1 MQIHTLPMVQDTVRL
16 DHSDLIEIYEQY
28 SPRLFRYAVRLL
40 NDADLAEEC
49 VAETFSRFLQALKK
63 GGGPQDNI
71 QAYLYRV
78 AHNWINDIYRSR
90 PLEELEP
97 ELEDDKLE
105 SPLTVVAD
113 NQQREIIR
121 KALFHL
127 TAEQRQVITL
137 RFYEEWPHEEIGAM
151 IGKTAQ
157 ATRALQH
164 RALEA
169 LRRMLLEQEEYN
181 ETTR

>member
-1 MQIHTLPMVQDTVRL
+1 MQLQTIPLAKDALRL
-16 DHSDLIEIYEQY
+16 DPTNLIEIYEQY

-49 VAETFSRFLQALKK
+49 VAETFSRFLQTLKR
-63 GGGPQDNI
+63 GGGPQENV
-71 QAYLYRV
+71 QAYLYRI
-78 AHNWINDIYRSR
+78 AHNWINDYYRSR
-90 PLEELEP
+90 PLEELKP

-105 SPLTVVAD
+105 SPLTIVAD
-113 NQQREIIR
+113 NQQKETVRR
-121 KALFHL
+121 ALFYL
-127 TAEQRQVITL
+127 TPEQRQVITL
-137 RFYEEWPHEEIGAM
+137 RFYEDWPHEEIGAL

-169 LRRMLLEQEEYN
+169 LRRMLLEQEDEK
-181 ETTR
+181 

>member
-1 MQIHTLPMVQDTVRL
+1 MQIHTIPLTQDILRL
-16 DHSDLIEIYEQY
+16 DQSNLIEIYEQY
-28 SPRLFRYAVRLL
+28 SPKLFRYAVRLL
-40 NDADLAEEC
+40 DDADVAEEC

-63 GGGPQDNI
+63 GGGPQNNL

-78 AHNWINDIYRSR
+78 AHNWINDYYRSR

-105 SPLTVVAD
+105 SPLNVVAE
-113 NQQREIIR
+113 NQQREIVR

-127 TAEQRQVITL
+127 TPEQRQVITL
-137 RFYEEWPHEEIGAM
+137 RFYEEWPHEEISAL
-151 IGKTAQ
+151 IGKTPQ

-164 RALEA
+164 RALDA
-169 LRRMLLEQEEYN
+169 LRRMLLEQED
-181 ETTR
+181 